1 MIRCFLEYF
10 QAKWIPVRAK
20 EMRPNKKLESVRAS
34 VKIRTAL
41 VVAFVVLANTA
52 PASAD
57 FGDCMDGDYL
67 GGFGGPDAETDPF
80 SPVRMITCIVE
91 FDIEYASPAGRR
103 HIRGIR
109 DASADWGFRP
119 GALAQIEVG
128 ARAAINAMSQLGAFQ
143 VEDITILILDDSY
156 DLLSIPPGSDGSVA
170 AVTNGNIAGDE
181 CYITSF
187 MFGPTGRAAE
197 IPQTTAHEIFHCIQA
212 ASLSAAQW
220 TTTDAG
226 GAWWAEGSAEYFA
239 ALAVPDV
246 GDMHHR
252 AAAFDRAVAA
262 ETPLYDDTYGMAVF
276 FHWLHHRSGAAGLM
290 PFLNQMAGSSGDRAQ
305 RSAMRNVLSDDGWL
319 EFAEAYADRSISMP
333 NGAALA
339 FSGDDG
345 ENIYFDENRTE
356 RTSLRPFILRR
367 GWITYDCG
375 RWENEQTPDNANLGV
390 RAESDSAWA
399 SLPPE
404 IDASSGVEMRYRFA
418 ALHTG
423 DSDQRVSI
431 KVERV
436 HGCQPCADSDE
447 LDACVVGTW
456 VMSGGGAIEWMKS
469 QGIPIV
475 RDNPG
480 TRVIRYDDHG
490 VYYTREFAT
499 QITVEMRGETAY
511 GQGVAVPAAGRWSI
525 AEGQLAVCQ
534 DSGGMSG
541 TVTKGSVTL
550 PISAPGRGTIKM
562 DYSCSA
568 TTLDTS
574 LDVGSG
580 PPMRTTYSKI
590 TVPTEP

>member
-1 MIRCFLEYF
+1 MIRY
-10 QAKWIPVRAK
+10 V
-20 EMRPNKKLESVRAS
+20 
-34 VKIRTAL
+34 L
-41 VVAFVVLANTA
+41 VAVVFFIACAA
-52 PASAD
+52 PARAD
-57 FGDCMDGDYL
+57 FGDCMNADYL
-67 GGFGGPDAETDPF
+67 GGFGGPDAEADPF
-80 SPVRMITCIVE
+80 SPVRTITCIVE
-91 FDIEYASPAGRR
+91 FDIEYASPAGLR

-109 DASADWGFRP
+109 DASADWSFRP
-119 GALAQIEVG
+119 GALAQIEAG
-128 ARAAINAMSQLGAFQ
+128 ARASIAAMSQLGAFQ
-143 VEDITILILDDSY
+143 VDDITILILDDGY
-156 DLLSIPPGSDGSVA
+156 DLISIPSGSDGTVA
-170 AVTNGNIAGDE
+170 AVTNGNIGGDE

-187 MFGPTGRAAE
+187 MFGRAGRADE

-220 TTTDAG
+220 ATADAG

-246 GDMHHR
+246 GDMHNR

-262 ETPLYDDTYGMAVF
+262 QTPLYDEAYGMAVF
-276 FHWLHHRSGAAGLM
+276 FHWLHNRPGGGATGLM
-290 PFLNQMAGSSGDRAQ
+290 PFLDRMASSSSDNAQ
-305 RSAMRNVLSDDGWL
+305 RSAMRDVLSNEGWL
-319 EFAEAYADRSISMP
+319 EFAQSYADRSITMP

-339 FSGDDG
+339 FSSDDG

-356 RTSLRPFILRR
+356 RTTLRPFILRR

-375 RWENEQTPDNANLGV
+375 RWENEQTPGNANLGA
-390 RAESDSAWA
+390 RAEAESAWA

-404 IDASSGVEMRYRFA
+404 IDASTGVETRYRFA
-418 ALHTG
+418 ALHTA

-431 KVERV
+431 KVERI
-436 HGCQPCADSDE
+436 HACQPCAGSEE

-456 VMSGGGAIEWMKS
+456 VVSGGGAIEWMKS

-480 TRVIRYDDHG
+480 TRVIRYDDNG

-525 AEGQLAVCQ
+525 ADGKLAVCQ

-541 TVTKGSVTL
+541 TVTTPRRTL
-550 PISAPGRGTIKM
+550 PISAPGSGTIIQ
-562 DYSCSA
+562 DYSCSE
-568 TTLDTS
+568 TTLNTS
-574 LDVGSG
+574 LDMGGGS
-580 PPMRTTYSKI
+580 PMRTTYSKI
-590 TVPTEP
+590 SVPAEP